1 MHPTRLPVRARHA
14 VALAAVAAASAL
26 ALPTAAGAAVTPAV
40 VADHLTLTGDATGDN
55 LVLTDDIGA
64 NPKLKHNLPVSD
76 PVGGNGID
84 SATDF
89 NPTPGAI
96 TTLPADGSIIVT
108 VNGLGGND
116 TINLSA
122 ATIKTPTIDGGDGDD
137 IIVGSPKVDTLRG
150 GAGNDRITGFRGGE
164 TIEGQDGNDVMIW
177 NNGDGNDI
185 NEGGDGIDETLI
197 TAGSADDQMTITPL
211 PGGRTF
217 FDRSNAPF
225 NVNMGT
231 VEKLTL
237 TSFSGD
243 DNLQTAPGVSL
254 PMTIDAGPGADTI
267 TTGEGP
273 DRIVGDRGNDVMNGA
288 GGDDTLVWNNG
299 DGTDDMNGQDGLD
312 RIEDNLGAADDVS
325 KVKVDGGKVRYDRVN
340 APFGLN
346 IASSEVL
353 EINSFGGNDTLDVSP
368 GVGSLLAITADG
380 GSGDDRL
387 NGGDEADTFSG
398 GLGNDTLEPGAGSDA
413 ADGEAGDDTLRV
425 RDGAADLARGGA
437 GTDSAQADQADA
449 LADIE
454 SADVPAAPAADTQGT
469 AVKVINRKITSKLKR
484 GTFTA
489 RISVECP
496 ATEAGG
502 CQGALSLLTAKPV
515 RIGGVK
521 AQALLGS
528 KRYALKGG
536 ERKTLA
542 IKLPK
547 GVDKVGRRGTLS
559 LLAQTTSKD
568 AAGNVATGSSKL
580 AVKLVKK
587 AKKAKK
593 A

>member
-55 LVLTDDIGA
+55 IVLTDDVGA

-76 PVGGNGID
+76 PVGANGID

-96 TTLPADGSIIVT
+96 TTLPADGSIVVT
-108 VNGLGGND
+108 VNTLGGND
-116 TINLSA
+116 NINLSA
-122 ATIKTPTIDGGDGDD
+122 ANIKTPTIDGGEGDD
-137 IIVGSPKVDTLRG
+137 IIVGSPKVDTIRG
-150 GAGNDRITGFRGGE
+150 GAGTDRITGFRGGE
-164 TIEGQDGNDVMIW
+164 TIEGQAGNDVMIW
-177 NNGDGNDI
+177 NNGDGNDH

-197 TAGSADDQMTITPL
+197 TTGSADDQMTITPL
-211 PGGRTF
+211 AGGRTF

-225 NVNMGT
+225 NVNMGPD

-237 TSFSGD
+237 TSFAGD
-243 DNLQTAPGVSL
+243 DKLETAPGVSL
-254 PMTIDAGPGADTI
+254 PMTIDAAPGADTI
-267 TTGEGP
+267 TTGTGP
-273 DRIVGDRGNDVMNGA
+273 DRIVGDRGNDVMNGGA
-288 GGDDTLVWNNG
+288 GDDTLVWNNG

-312 RIEDNLGAADDVS
+312 RIENNLGSANDVS
-325 KVKVDGGKVRYDRVN
+325 QVKVDGGKVRYDRVN

-387 NGGDEADTFSG
+387 NGGDEADTFLG

-413 ADGEAGDDTLRV
+413 ADGQAGDDTLRV

-437 GTDSAQADQADA
+437 GTDSAQADAADA

-454 SADVPAAPAADTQGT
+454 SADVTAAPVTPAGDTQGT
-469 AVKVINRKITSKLKR
+469 AVKVISRRITSKLKR
-484 GTFTA
+484 GTYTA
-489 RISVECP
+489 RVRVECP
-496 ATEAGG
+496 AAEAGG
-502 CQGALSLLTAKPV
+502 CEGALSLLTAKPV

-521 AQALLGS
+521 VQALLGS
-528 KRYALKGG
+528 KRYAL
-536 ERKTLA
+536 
-542 IKLPK
+542 
-547 GVDKVGRRGTLS
+547 
-559 LLAQTTSKD
+559 
-568 AAGNVATGSSKL
+568 ATGE
-580 AVKLVKK
+580 
-587 AKKAKK
+587 
-593 A
+593 